1 MKEVR
6 MRKDSFWYGE
16 YGENYKIRQAGL
28 KIQAIDRK
36 QRVLIIEAE
45 KEEWL

>member
-1 MKEVR
+1 

-16 YGENYKIRQAGL
+16 YGKNNKIREEDL
-28 KIQAIDRK
+28 KMQVTDT

>member
-1 MKEVR
+1 

-16 YGENYKIRQAGL
+16 YGENNKIREEGL
-28 KIQAIDRK
+28 KIQAIDTK
-36 QRVLIIEAE
+36 RVLIIEAE